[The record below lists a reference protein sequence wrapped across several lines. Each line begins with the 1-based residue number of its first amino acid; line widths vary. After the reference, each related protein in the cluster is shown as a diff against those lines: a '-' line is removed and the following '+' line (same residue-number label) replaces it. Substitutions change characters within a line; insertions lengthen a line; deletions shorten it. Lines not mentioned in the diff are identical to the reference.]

1 MADNL
6 PSAAGE
12 EHVPKNA
19 EDRKAAAALSSLN
32 SNEISAP
39 ADDGS
44 AGTTGKAPSAAD
56 QETLGKAMSRLEIA
70 AAGGKAA
77 DAGRKAAEAQQRKE
91 AEVGKK
97 KAVKVAAEDVALLV
111 EELDLNKNK
120 ATELLKAHDGDAIKA
135 IKAFISVSA

>member
-6 PSAAGE
+6 PSAGGE

-32 SNEISAP
+32 SNAISAP

-44 AGTTGKAPSAAD
+44 AGSTSGKAPPSAAE
-56 QETLGKAMSRLEIA
+56 QEALGKAMSRLEIA

-77 DAGRKAAEAQQRKE
+77 ATAADAGKKVAERKE

-97 KAVKVAAEDVALLV
+97 KAVKVAPEDVALLV
-111 EELDLNKNK
+111 SFFYLFSILFPCLLLLLLVNKCNGK
-120 ATELLKAHDGDAIKA
+120 KK
-135 IKAFISVSA
+135 